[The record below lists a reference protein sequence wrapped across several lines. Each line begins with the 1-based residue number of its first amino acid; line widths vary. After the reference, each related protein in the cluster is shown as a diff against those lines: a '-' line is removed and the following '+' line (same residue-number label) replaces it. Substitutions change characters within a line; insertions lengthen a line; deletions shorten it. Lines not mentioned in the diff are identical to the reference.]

1 MWFLYLM
8 LVILVFGVL
17 VFIHEFGHFIT
28 ARLCGVAVKEFA
40 VGMGPKI
47 VSWTSKKY
55 GTRYAL
61 RLLPFG
67 GFVSMEGED
76 EESDSQN
83 AFCNKSIWK
92 RILIILAG
100 PLMNLILGF
109 TLMTLLVFLQG
120 TPVSTVIAEFQEGAI
135 SNEQLQVGDEVLSVD
150 GTRVH
155 TGDEMVYEIMNQG
168 YEPIDLVVRRNGQ
181 RITLTDVVFPTEV
194 DEASGVVFGMYD
206 FIPYA
211 DQTNLPNLCKHAF
224 WRSVS
229 TVKMVYDS
237 LFGLIS
243 GRYGM
248 DAISGPVG
256 VAEVVGNAAQ
266 VGFNSFLYIVIVLST
281 NLGVFNLI
289 PFPALDGGRCLF
301 LALEGGYG
309 VLFRRRIR
317 RDPEANDRF
326 MRRLRVVESYI
337 NFVGLILLFGLMIY
351 VTVKDVLNLFV

>member
-1 MWFLYLM
+1 MWFLYLII
-8 LVILVFGVL
+8 VALVFGVL

-28 ARLCGVAVKEFA
+28 ARLCGVEVKEFA
-40 VGMGPKI
+40 VGMGPKL
-47 VSWTSKKY
+47 VSWNSKKY

-76 EESDSQN
+76 EDSTSQK

-92 RILIILAG
+92 RILIVMAG
-100 PLMNLILGF
+100 PLMNLALGF
-109 TLMTLLVFLQG
+109 VLMTILVFLQG
-120 TPVSTVIAEFQEGAI
+120 TPVSTVIAEFQEGAT
-135 SNEQLQVGDEVLSVD
+135 SNQHLRVGDEILEVD
-150 GTRVH
+150 GTRVF

-168 YEPIDLVVRRNGQ
+168 YEPIDLVVKRNGQ
-181 RITLTDVVFPTEV
+181 KITLKDVRFPTET
-194 DEASGVVFGMYD
+194 DEASGAVFGMYD

-211 DQTNLPNLCKHAF
+211 EQTNLLTLCKHAF

-243 GRYGM
+243 GRFGM
-248 DAISGPVG
+248 DALSGPVG
-256 VAEVVGNAAQ
+256 VAEVVGTAAK
-266 VGFNSFLYIVIVLST
+266 VGWNSFLYIVIVLSI

-301 LALEGGYG
+301 LLIEGGFR
-309 VLFRRRIR
+309 LFRGKRIR
-317 RDPEANDRF
+317 EDEEAYATF
-326 MRRLRVVESYI
+326 MHRLRTVESYI
-337 NFVGLILLFGLMIY
+337 NLVGMILLFGLMIF
-351 VTVKDVLNLFV
+351 VTVKDVLKLFV